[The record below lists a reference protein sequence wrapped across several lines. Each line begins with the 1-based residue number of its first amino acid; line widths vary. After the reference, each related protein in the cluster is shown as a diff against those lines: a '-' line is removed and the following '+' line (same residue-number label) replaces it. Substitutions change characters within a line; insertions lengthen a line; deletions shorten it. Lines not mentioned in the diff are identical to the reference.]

1 MALWVTL
8 FVDSSSSHRKFLS
21 FSLENKKEICTLHD
35 TKKESTIFYFFFLH
49 YFPGKKNEWCL
60 RRTTWLMHHYCREK
74 RGLHLAMPC
83 PSACTV
89 GPIQNAIATWAPRG
103 DPDEERPKL
112 TTVDLAFTERREK
125 SIRIEI
131 WRR

>member
-1 MALWVTL
+1 VALWVTL

-21 FSLENKKEICTLHD
+21 F
-35 TKKESTIFYFFFLH
+35 
-49 YFPGKKNEWCL
+49 
-60 RRTTWLMHHYCREK
+60 TTVDL
-74 RGLHLAMPC
+74 
-83 PSACTV
+83 
-89 GPIQNAIATWAPRG
+89 
-103 DPDEERPKL
+103 DEERPKL